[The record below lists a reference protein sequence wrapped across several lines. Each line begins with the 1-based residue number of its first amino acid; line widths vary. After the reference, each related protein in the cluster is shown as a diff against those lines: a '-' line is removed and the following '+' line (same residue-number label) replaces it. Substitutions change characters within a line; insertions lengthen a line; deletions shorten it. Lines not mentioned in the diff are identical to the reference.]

1 MRIILFLLSLSKN
14 CSAHLNTIGIDLENL
29 VMIEK
34 KINEDSVAF
43 REIIKKQK
51 RWKEVKENKKEG
63 IEKN

>member
-1 MRIILFLLSLSKN
+1 M
-14 CSAHLNTIGIDLENL
+14 T
-29 VMIEK
+29 IEK
-34 KINEDSVAF
+34 KINVDSVEF

>member
-1 MRIILFLLSLSKN
+1 LK
-14 CSAHLNTIGIDLENL
+14 
-29 VMIEK
+29 K
-34 KINEDSVAF
+34 KINVDSVEF